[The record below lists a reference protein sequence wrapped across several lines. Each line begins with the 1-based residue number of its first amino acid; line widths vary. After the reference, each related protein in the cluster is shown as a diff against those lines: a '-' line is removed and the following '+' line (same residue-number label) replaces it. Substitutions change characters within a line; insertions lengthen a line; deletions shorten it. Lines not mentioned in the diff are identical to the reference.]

1 MEEVVCQDAHEQPGL
16 VGWESLATRL
26 IPTQCVLPLFDP
38 VLNVPTT
45 VVHLDHLPGK
55 ELGVGQDETYP
66 RSLSDWE
73 LKVSIIPARCF
84 HKTDAM
90 GPFVSVES

>member
-1 MEEVVCQDAHEQPGL
+1 MRERHE
-16 VGWESLATRL
+16 ESLVLEDLEKILVCESRDTATDKS
-26 IPTQCVLPLFDP
+26 F
-38 VLNVPTT
+38 
-45 VVHLDHLPGK
+45 
-55 ELGVGQDETYP
+55 EET

-84 HKTDAM
+84 HKTAAM